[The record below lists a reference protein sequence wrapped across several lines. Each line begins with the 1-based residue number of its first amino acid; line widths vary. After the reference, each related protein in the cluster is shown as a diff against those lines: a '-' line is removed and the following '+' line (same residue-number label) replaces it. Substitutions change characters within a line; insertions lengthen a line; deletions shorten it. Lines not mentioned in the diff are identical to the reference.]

1 MAAISITDEAVE
13 AILGIRDREP
23 DAEELALTLEIT
35 GIRGLNF
42 IYEMTFIPVIDAADD
57 DVVQHFGSLP
67 VVVKAGSA
75 KNLDGATIAVVD
87 GGLAIDN
94 PNSPSPAIDI
104 AGGAA
109 LDGPVAQRVEALLQQ
124 NINPAIASHGGWA
137 ELAGV
142 DGSVAYLKLG
152 GGCQGCGMAQV
163 TLRQGI
169 ERTILENVPEITS
182 VVDVTDHASGEN
194 PYYEASAK

>member
-75 KNLDGATIAVVD
+75 KNLDGAIIAVVD